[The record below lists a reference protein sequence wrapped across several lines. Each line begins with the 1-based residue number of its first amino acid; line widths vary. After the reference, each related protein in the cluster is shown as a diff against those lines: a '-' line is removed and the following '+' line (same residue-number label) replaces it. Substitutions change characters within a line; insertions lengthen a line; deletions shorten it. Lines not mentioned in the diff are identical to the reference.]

1 MAKTKKSNKQRVY
14 ILDTNIFMA
23 DPDCF
28 NQFGHH
34 IIVVPDM
41 VIEELDDNKKATGDK
56 GYNTRQSLRNFDA
69 LRRKG
74 NLTKGVP
81 TDCGGI
87 IRITSDYD
95 HVILPAGWKDKP
107 DNRILQVAKGL
118 KEELDQP
125 VILVSKDTNVRI
137 KADILKVKAEDYK
150 HEMIDE
156 DHLRYNG
163 RNEILLTDKEF
174 QKLAQGIPVEVK
186 KAKFERSNKER
197 TLLENEFL
205 HITNQTTFETLPAK
219 VRENFIINLQYQS
232 VHPFGVH
239 PKNIGQL
246 FAIEALLSSAEEVPL
261 VILKGSAGTAKTF
274 LTLACAL
281 QQCAEENIYRKIT
294 ITRANVEFDKEIG
307 ALPGDEINKVA
318 PLLRGCMDNLELLVD
333 AKSVKSREG
342 REDDIRGKVA
352 YLFDHGY
359 ISAEAMSFL
368 RGRSLTRQILYV
380 DEAQNTSPS
389 QMKGILTRVGEGT
402 KLILSGDLNQID
414 NPRLDKHNN
423 GLAYALKLMAGDP
436 LCAVVGF
443 TDSETTRSA
452 LAAKVATL
460 IE

>member
-1 MAKTKKSNKQRVY
+1 MPKAKKTDKQRIY

-23 DPDCF
+23 DPDCM
-28 NQFGHH
+28 NRFGKHM
-34 IIVVPDM
+34 IVVPDM
-41 VIEELDDNKKATGDK
+41 VIEELDDNKKASGDK
-56 GYNTRQSLRNFDA
+56 GYNTRQSLRNFDS

-74 NLTKGVP
+74 NLIKGVP
-81 TDCGGI
+81 TESGGS

-95 HVILPAGWKDKP
+95 HVILPSGWKDKP
-107 DNRILQVAKGL
+107 DNRILQVAKGM
-118 KEELDQP
+118 KEESEQP

-163 RNEILLTDKEF
+163 KNEILLTDKDF
-174 QKLAQGIPVEVK
+174 QKLLQGTPIELK
-186 KAKFERSNKER
+186 KAKFERCNKDRE
-197 TLLENEFL
+197 LLENEFL
-205 HITNQTTFETLPAK
+205 YITNQTTYGTLLAK
-219 VRENFIINLQYQS
+219 VRENFIVSLQYDS
-232 VHPFGVH
+232 IRPFGVQ
-239 PKNIGQL
+239 PRNVGQR
-246 FAIEALLSSAEEVPL
+246 FAIEALLAPANELPL

-294 ITRANVEFDKEIG
+294 ITRANVEFDREIG
-307 ALPGDEINKVA
+307 ALPGDEINKVG

-342 REDDIRGKVA
+342 REEDIRSKVE
-352 YLFDHGY
+352 YLFDRGY
-359 ISAEAMSFL
+359 LSAEAMGFL

-402 KLILSGDLNQID
+402 KLILSGDLSQID

-443 TDSETTRSA
+443 TDNETTRSA
-452 LAAKVATL
+452 LAAKVAAL